1 GPASAKARHGER
13 HPQGLTP
20 HLLTAHVC
28 CAMSA
33 VLTRL
38 LTLCLALAFL
48 VGVTAQLVPSSMAQA
63 QMTLST
69 EMADGCAG
77 PQPPCSGHT
86 PNCVDHVGCI
96 TVSALPTSPTSIAVP
111 VEWTAR

>member
-1 GPASAKARHGER
+1 M
-13 HPQGLTP
+13 
-20 HLLTAHVC
+20 LTAHVC

-86 PNCVDHVGCI
+86 PNCVEHIGCI
-96 TVSALPTSPTSIAVP
+96 TVSALRKRLGEPWLIATVP
-111 VEWTAR
+111 GAGYRIDAGPDASDGKSEDG